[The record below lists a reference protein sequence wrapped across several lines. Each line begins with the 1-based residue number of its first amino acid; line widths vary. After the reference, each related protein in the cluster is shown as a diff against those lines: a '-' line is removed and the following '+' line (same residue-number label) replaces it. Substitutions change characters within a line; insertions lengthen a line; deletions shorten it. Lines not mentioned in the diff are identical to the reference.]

1 MDFSLTDEQNE
12 LVKTL
17 RALLARHA
25 TPAAVRAAAADGYDG
40 KLWQVLAEEVGVA
53 SLAIPEEYGG
63 AGFTWFETGLVLEA
77 LGYHLAPSPL
87 LSSAVLG
94 TAAVLHAGDEADRE
108 RLLPGIAEGSTLATL
123 AWADDKGNWNTAGSG
138 VTAAGSGGQWTLS
151 GTATLVLDGGTA
163 DTILAVATTPEGTGI
178 FEVLDPAGVDRAEV
192 PAVDPT
198 LRFATLTFHD
208 VPARPLS
215 LDASAALEKV
225 RDIALVAVSCLQ
237 VGTAQRGLDMTVEY
251 AGQRVQ
257 FGRPIG
263 SFQALKHRMADMLLK
278 VETSRTTA
286 WAAAWSAG
294 TDAPDLPE
302 RAAAAKAWCSEAL
315 DYVASETV
323 QLHGGIAIT
332 WEHDAQLVF
341 KRAHATSQL
350 FGPAR
355 EHRRRLGRSLGY
367 VPA

>member
-25 TPAAVRAAAADGYDG
+25 TPAAVRTAAAEGYDS

-87 LSSAVLG
+87 LSSAVLAA
-94 TAAVLHAGDEADRE
+94 AAVLHAGDEADRE

-123 AWADDKGNWNTAGSG
+123 AWADGQGSWNTTGSG
-138 VTAAGSGGQWTLS
+138 VTAAASGEQWTLS

-163 DTILAVATTPEGTGI
+163 DTILAVASTPAGTGI
-178 FEVLDPAGVDRAEV
+178 FEVLDPAGVDRTEV

-198 LRFATLTFHD
+198 LRFATLAFRD
-208 VPARPLS
+208 VAARPLA
-215 LDASAALEKV
+215 LEASAALEKV

-355 EHRRRLGRSLGY
+355 EHRRRLGRSLGF